1 MQDMAKKIEELRRIC
16 CEETDRARQARFDV
30 LSMHQERN
38 PTTVS
43 QLLIQVQD
51 LQNKVNSLSDAREFH
66 DPGPGSSSGATHVP
80 SEPPTIQSP
89 RTTPSRD
96 SGLPHDTG
104 NGTVIT
110 GNVFERLLARDG
122 RNSTIFNNSKNFA
135 PSSEELSPDTTET
148 TRRRESDMKRE
159 SLDTSIP
166 LPHFQSGDVE
176 ADGQPSKKSKKS
188 GAKGSV
194 AILKES
200 TQLGYV
206 SQDSYPR
213 KSILRE
219 SAKLGSKHAV
229 KILQGQL
236 APTQKSG
243 KKGSISTNYP
253 KVCAS

>member
-1 MQDMAKKIEELRRIC
+1 MQENFTILGQGA
-16 CEETDRARQARFDV
+16 V
-30 LSMHQERN
+30 LERPTFPVN
-38 PTTVS
+38 PLLYRVPGPRLAAIPDCRTIQGMVR
-43 QLLIQVQD
+43 LIQETFSND
-51 LQNKVNSLSDAREFH
+51 YL
-66 DPGPGSSSGATHVP
+66 
-80 SEPPTIQSP
+80 P
-89 RTTPSRD
+89 R
-96 SGLPHDTG
+96 
-104 NGTVIT
+104 N
-110 GNVFERLLARDG
+110 G
-122 RNSTIFNNSKNFA
+122 RNSTIFNNSKNFE